1 MPRDNPVLLRTT
13 EVAIFL
19 LLCNSIAAAQPQ
31 SHQWVNQEL
40 KAKGI
45 DSEQYNILGRGDLA
59 QCTADAQQTVRRTFS
74 IADCTEAFSSGS
86 PFVAQD
92 CTARQ
97 EAAKR
102 DSTQMYKDLT
112 LGCMAKRGWLW
123 TRTAQ

>member
-1 MPRDNPVLLRTT
+1 MSRNYLRDRESFDMSAFLQLIKDNSFAL
-13 EVAIFL
+13 AI
-19 LLCNSIAAAQPQ
+19 
-31 SHQWVNQEL
+31 QEL